1 MKKFFV
7 VALCLII
14 LLSTTCFAADFSDL
28 ASEHWAYKNVMNLVD
43 KGIVSGY
50 PDGTYRPDKTIT
62 RGEFFKLVTTA
73 LIVNEEIEMAKEL
86 FEGEHWAMPYV
97 FCMQNENSIMD
108 GAPYEG
114 LDNPITRREMAIVL
128 GKATIG
134 RNITSPKYDE
144 NGNIIITEF
153 TDIDNIANNE
163 KLYIQQVANI
173 GLIKGY
179 TDGSFKANN
188 NMTRAEVA
196 TVIYRLYNEL
206 EVNNK

>member
-1 MKKFFV
+1 MKKIFV

-43 KGIVSGY
+43 KGIVNGY

-62 RGEFFKLVTTA
+62 RGEFFKLAATA
-73 LIVNEEIEMAKEL
+73 LRGTDEVEFVKEI
-86 FEGEHWAMPYV
+86 FEGQHWAMPYV
-97 FCMQNENSIMD
+97 FGMQSENSVMD

-114 LDNPITRREMAIVL
+114 LDDPITRREMAIVL
-128 GKATIG
+128 GKATIK
-134 RNITSPKYDE
+134 RNITSPEYDE
-144 NGNIIITEF
+144 NGNIVIPEF
-153 TDIDNIANNE
+153 TDLDNVTETE

-196 TVIYRLYNEL
+196 TVIYRLYNKL
-206 EVNNK
+206 GV

>member
-14 LLSTTCFAADFSDL
+14 LLSTTCFAADFLDL

-73 LIVNEEIEMAKEL
+73 LVEDGEIELAKEL
-86 FEGEHWAMPYV
+86 LEGEHWAMPYV
-97 FCMQNENSIMD
+97 FCMQSENSIMD
-108 GAPYEG
+108 GLPYEG

-128 GKATIG
+128 GKATIK
-134 RNITSPKYDE
+134 RKITSPEYDE
-144 NGNIIITEF
+144 NGNIVIPEF
-153 TDIDNIANNE
+153 TDLDNVTESERI
-163 KLYIQQVANI
+163 YIQQVANI

-196 TVIYRLYNEL
+196 TVIYRLDNKL
-206 EVNNK
+206 EV